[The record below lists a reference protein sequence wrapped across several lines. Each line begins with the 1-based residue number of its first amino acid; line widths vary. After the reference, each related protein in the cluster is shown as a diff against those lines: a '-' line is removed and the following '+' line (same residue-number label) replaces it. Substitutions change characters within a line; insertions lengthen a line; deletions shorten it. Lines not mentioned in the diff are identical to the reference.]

1 MPSGPHRCIEAT
13 PSEAKENTIRHSIK
27 YAALVSVLGY
37 AFLVASALV
46 VSSAIRVITG
56 YYPSFTFF
64 TLALITFRLTEIHY
78 GFLLAPPLI
87 SIVVMTILSQT
98 AINRAIRAG
107 IGLSSYYIVVALMFV
122 IVGAGDFPVGTSIPW
137 IVWAFVVGVSSSIA
151 VDRLC
156 ARYYGGKRGTHGR
169 G

>member
-1 MPSGPHRCIEAT
+1 M
-13 PSEAKENTIRHSIK
+13 
-27 YAALVSVLGY
+27 
-37 AFLVASALV
+37 
-46 VSSAIRVITG
+46 ITG

-64 TLALITFRLTEIHY
+64 TLALITFRLTEMHY

-87 SIVVMTILSQT
+87 SIVVMTVLSQT

-107 IGLSSYYIVVALMFV
+107 IGLSFYYVVVALMFV
-122 IVGAGDFPVGTSIPW
+122 MVGAGDFAVGTSIPW
-137 IVWAFVVGVSSSIA
+137 IVWAFVVGVSSSIT

-156 ARYYGGKRGTHGR
+156 ARYYGRKCGTHAR

>member
-1 MPSGPHRCIEAT
+1 
-13 PSEAKENTIRHSIK
+13 
-27 YAALVSVLGY
+27 VSLLGY
-37 AFLVASALV
+37 FGLAASAFLASA
-46 VSSAIRVITG
+46 AIGLITG
-56 YYPSFTFF
+56 YHPSFTFF
-64 TLALITFRLTEIHY
+64 TLALLTFRLTEMHY

-87 SIVVMTILSQT
+87 SIVVITILSKT

-122 IVGAGDFPVGTSIPW
+122 IVGAGDFPVGISIPW
-137 IVWAFVVGVSSSIA
+137 IVWAFVVGVGSSVA

-156 ARYYGGKRGTHGR
+156 GRYYGGRRGPHGR